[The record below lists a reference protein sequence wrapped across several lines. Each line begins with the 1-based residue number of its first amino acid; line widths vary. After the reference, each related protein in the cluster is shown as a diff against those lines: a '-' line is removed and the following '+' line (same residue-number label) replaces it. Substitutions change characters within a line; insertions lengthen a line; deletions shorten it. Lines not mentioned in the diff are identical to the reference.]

1 MILTHLFGIHIKNQN
16 SALDESNPHICI
28 GWGGLGDLSNIGTKE
43 ELDALFEKTW
53 PGQTKNSQANQVGQI
68 YRFIK
73 ETAVGDYV
81 VFRSNKLI
89 HIGKV
94 VSDYYYS
101 TNVPNQDSDYANN
114 RKVEWIAHFN
124 QNVLTEKASNS
135 LGSAMSYFNL
145 DNYINEFNEL
155 LDGTYLEKIPEFV
168 TMKESE
174 DIDPNKY
181 DASYALIRKIAD
193 SYKGIRLDSL
203 NYKDLEL
210 FYFSVIG
217 TWKSSYDNKRDR
229 IIASNLPDGKKSELI
244 TFLDELHTATDAGF
258 YELSKDADKKHMGMF
273 GTGFGTFK
281 GLDDGDVHR
290 LLDMFIKINSTN
302 DEDSCLNI
310 INSTLARPVKGV
322 KTGVLTPILHC
333 LKPTVFP
340 IINGN
345 QGQGVAF
352 YEKLGI
358 IVENP
363 LELESYYK
371 NTLNIRDF
379 RNKYFTFKNYR
390 VFDVASNING
400 GINTGKKTLKA
411 YKNDEGIFTC
421 DTDMDANKWKEI
433 LANKSLVD
441 DDAIELIKRWY
452 EKENHE
458 ASCYEIASSTN
469 PDNVESEKSSIN
481 GKITSTCKKICANQ
495 NLAID
500 DEGENRYFLI
510 MMDGRNSTYNGT
522 KVYNWILKPEVVE
535 ALEESGIV
543 EVQEKQEES
552 YPEYSKDDFLKDV
565 YISEE
570 KYDEIKNVLLRK
582 QNIILQGSPGVGKTF
597 MAERLAYSIMNEQNK
612 NRIEKIQF
620 HQSYSYEDF
629 IFGYQPNQDGFKLTP
644 GIFYTFCK
652 KAEKDSDNQ
661 YFFIIDEINRG
672 NLSKIFGELLMLIEN
687 DKRGK
692 SLTLS
697 HTQEPFTVPKNIYI
711 IGMMNTADR
720 SLAIVDYALRRRFS
734 MITVAPAFDNPNF
747 KTDLLA
753 RGTDAGMVDKIISKF
768 NNLNKEISDDSSLGD
783 GFTIGHSYFCVDVP
797 ITDKVY
803 REIIEYDIKP
813 ILFEYWFDDKNK
825 AEQKVKE
832 LLD

>member
-1 MILTHLFGIHIKNQN
+1 MITTHLFGIHIKNQN
-16 SALDESNPHICI
+16 SALDENNPHICI
-28 GWGGLGDLSNIGTKE
+28 GWSKMGDLSSIETRD
-43 ELDALFEKTW
+43 ELDLLLDKTW
-53 PGQTKNSQANQVGQI
+53 PGQSKNSRSNQVGQI

-73 ETAVGDYV
+73 ETSVGDYV

-89 HIGKV
+89 HIGKI
-94 VSDYYYS
+94 VSDYYFD

-114 RKVEWIAHFN
+114 RKVEWIAHLT
-124 QNVLTEKASNS
+124 QDVLTEKASNS

-145 DNYINEFNEL
+145 DPYIDEFNEL
-155 LDGTYLEKIPEFV
+155 LDGSYLEKIPEFV
-168 TMKESE
+168 TMKEAT

-181 DASYALIRKIAD
+181 DASYAFINKIAE
-193 SYKGIRLDSL
+193 SYKGVKLDTL

-229 IIASNLPDGKKSELI
+229 IIASNLPDDKKSELVR
-244 TFLDELHTATDAGF
+244 FLDELHKATDNGF
-258 YELSKDADKKHMGMF
+258 YELSKDAEKKHMGMF

-281 GLDDGDVHR
+281 GLDEDDVHR
-290 LLDMFIKINSTN
+290 LLDMFIKVNSTH
-302 DEDSCLNI
+302 DESSSLNLI
-310 INSTLARPVKGV
+310 KVSISKPVKGV

-333 LKPTVFP
+333 LRPTVFP

-345 QGQGVAF
+345 QGQGVSF
-352 YEKLGI
+352 YERLGI
-358 IVENP
+358 IIENP

-371 NTLNIRDF
+371 NTISIRDF
-379 RNKYFTFKNYR
+379 RNKHFTFKNYR
-390 VFDVASNING
+390 IFDVSSQANVSVNN
-400 GINTGKKTLKA
+400 GKKSLKA

-421 DTDMDANKWKEI
+421 DTDLDSNKWKEI
-433 LANKSLVD
+433 LSNKSLVD
-441 DDAIELIKRWY
+441 DDSLELIKKWY

-469 PDNVESEKSSIN
+469 PENVEAEKSSIN
-481 GKITSTCKKICANQ
+481 GKITSTCKKICLNQ
-495 NLAID
+495 NVVID
-500 DEGENRYFLI
+500 DEGENRYFPI
-510 MMDGRNSTYNGT
+510 MMNGRNSTYNGT

-535 ALEESGIV
+535 ALEELELV
-543 EVQEKQEES
+543 EVVEKQVES
-552 YPEYSKDDFLKDV
+552 YPPYSKDDFLKDV

-570 KYDEIKNVLLRK
+570 KYDEIKNVLTRK

-597 MAERLAYSIMNEQNK
+597 MAERLAFSIMNEQNK

-629 IFGYQPNQDGFKLTP
+629 IFGYQPTEKTFKLTP

-652 KAEKDSDNQ
+652 KAEKDSDNP

-734 MITVAPAFDNPNF
+734 MITVVPAFDNPNF
-747 KTDLLA
+747 KADLLA
-753 RGTDAGMVDKIISKF
+753 KGTATEMADKIIAKF
-768 NNLNKEISDDSSLGD
+768 NNLNKEIADDSSLGD
-783 GFTIGHSYFCVDVP
+783 GFTIGHSYFCVDGV

-803 REIIEYDIKP
+803 KEIIEYDIKP
-813 ILFEYWFDDKNK
+813 ILYEYWFDDKNK

-832 LLD
+832 LLN